1 MKPSELLAIAEK
13 YWLTEYDHKKPVA
26 LDMPFV
32 TGDDR
37 YDAILHDML
46 VRHGVELILKQSGL
60 KNWQLIDYRVVDDK
74 KFMLFMLR
82 WS

>member
-13 YWLTEYDHKKPVA
+13 YWLTDYDHKKPVA
-26 LDMPFV
+26 PDTPFV
-32 TGDDR
+32 TGEVR

-46 VRHGVELILKQSGL
+46 VRHGVELILKQSHR
-60 KNWQLIDYRVVDDK
+60 NWKVEDYRVVDDK

>member
-13 YWLTEYDHKKPVA
+13 YWLTDYDHNKPVA
-26 LDMPFV
+26 PDTPFI
-32 TGDDR
+32 TGEAH

-46 VRHGVELILKQSGL
+46 IKHGVELILKQSRHR
-60 KNWQLIDYRVVDDK
+60 NWQLEDYRVVDDK
-74 KFMLFMLR
+74 KFMWFLLR